1 VWTFSRTFVI
11 GAAVWLAA
19 SIASAAAGSASL
31 LEAVKA
37 GHVPAVRAALKDP
50 AAVKVHEADGTTA
63 LHWAARNDDVNM
75 ARLLL
80 QAGADPNAA
89 NRYGVT
95 PLSLAAVNGSA
106 AVIQALVKAGAD
118 PNAALREG
126 QTILMTAARTGNVE
140 AVRLLL
146 EAGAD
151 ANASEHWL
159 GETALMW
166 AAAQNHAGAVD
177 ALAGHGARL
186 DARSALST
194 IPTLRAAGIG
204 IITMEFPKGGWTALM
219 YAAREGALDS
229 TRALAR
235 AGADLNAAGPDGI
248 TPLMLAIV
256 NGHYDVA
263 SALLDAGADPDRAD
277 QSGMT
282 ALYAAVDMHTPVWM
296 QGRPDSRPSGALDEV
311 DIVRALLARGA
322 RVNATLTAP
331 LVQRNHTAGDA
342 GLGQGATPLMRAA
355 KSGDADLLR
364 LLLEKG
370 ADPSMVLTNH
380 TTALMLAAGMTWR
393 DGGGAFPTRDRA
405 TDEGTLDTMTVLL
418 ARGLDINAV
427 NDAGETALHG
437 AVQRG
442 SAVIIRFLAAHG
454 AKLDVKNALGRTP
467 LDAALN
473 RRERDAAVA
482 ALRAVGSDR

>member
-1 VWTFSRTFVI
+1 MRT
-11 GAAVWLAA
+11 
-19 SIASAAAGSASL
+19 
-31 LEAVKA
+31 
-37 GHVPAVRAALKDP
+37 R
-50 AAVKVHEADGTTA
+50 
-63 LHWAARNDDVNM
+63 R
-75 ARLLL
+75 
-80 QAGADPNAA
+80 
-89 NRYGVT
+89 
-95 PLSLAAVNGSA
+95 
-106 AVIQALVKAGAD
+106 
-118 PNAALREG
+118 
-126 QTILMTAARTGNVE
+126 
-140 AVRLLL
+140 
-146 EAGAD
+146 
-151 ANASEHWL
+151 EHWL

-166 AAAQNHAGAVD
+166 AAAQNHAGAVE

-248 TPLMLAIV
+248 TPLMLAII

-263 SALLDAGADPDRAD
+263 SALLDAGADPNRAD

-296 QGRPDSRPSGALDEV
+296 QGRPDSRPSGVLDEM
-311 DIVRALLARGA
+311 DIVRTLLTRGA
-322 RVNATLTAP
+322 HVNATLTAP
-331 LVQRNHTAGDA
+331 LVQRNHTAGDG

-355 KSGDADLLR
+355 KSGDADVIG
-364 LLLEKG
+364 LLLDKG
-370 ADPSMVLTNH
+370 ADPSMVLANH

-405 TDEGTLDTMTVLL
+405 TDEGTLETMKLLL

-427 NDAGETALHG
+427 NDAGDTALHG

-442 SAVIIRFLAAHG
+442 SAAIIRFLAAHG
-454 AKLDVKNALGRTP
+454 AKLDAKNKLGRTP
-467 LDAALN
+467 LEAALN
-473 RRERDAAVA
+473 RRERESAVA
-482 ALRAVGSDR
+482 ALRAVAGDQ